1 MSRQSSPSRADVLAT
16 EDGRPASIDP
26 AISWTWA
33 EVDPAHL
40 WCSPCAAP
48 RGRRRR
54 SGSSD
59 VCAELTGLDDD
70 WRARMPLVQLL
81 QHLAV
86 IAQFD
91 HDGGAAQQVRAT
103 LEPFRR

>member
-1 MSRQSSPSRADVLAT
+1 MVL
-16 EDGRPASIDP
+16 P
-26 AISWTWA
+26 
-33 EVDPAHL
+33 L
-40 WCSPCAAP
+40 WCSPRPPEAK
-48 RGRRRR
+48 RFF
-54 SGSSD
+54 D

-70 WRARMPLVQLL
+70 WRARMPLVQVRQL
-81 QHLAV
+81 LAV